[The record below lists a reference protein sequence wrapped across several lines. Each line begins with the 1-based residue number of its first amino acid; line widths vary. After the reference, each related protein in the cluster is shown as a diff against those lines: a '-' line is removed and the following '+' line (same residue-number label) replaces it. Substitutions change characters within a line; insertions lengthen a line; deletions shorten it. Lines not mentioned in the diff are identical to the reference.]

1 MSSFVSSFLDLT
13 LGSNLVI
20 LYNSEMPKM
29 LMKELTDECELKRGG
44 SFKSKASTIM
54 AAPTTATAQ
63 ALTSQSFIPLQTKTT
78 NRSIK
83 FALLTF

>member
-44 SFKSKASTIM
+44 SFKSNGINDNGSANDSDSTSINFSK
-54 AAPTTATAQ
+54 
-63 ALTSQSFIPLQTKTT
+63 LYSFT
-78 NRSIK
+78 NK
-83 FALLTF
+83 NNK